1 MIKVLR
7 SGFLTFY
14 KNKFK
19 CSFGKNGFTKNK
31 REGDCKTPMGN
42 FKIIKC
48 YYRSDRIK
56 KPKTKLRCIKITK
69 TMGWCDN
76 PLSPNYNKLVHLPY
90 KYGYEK
96 LYKKNHTYDVIL
108 VLNYN
113 THPVKKFY
121 GSAIF
126 IHIAKKKFKPTLGC
140 VALEKKNLIFLL
152 NNINYNTSVRIG

>member
-1 MIKVLR
+1 
-7 SGFLTFY
+7 
-14 KNKFK
+14 
-19 CSFGKNGFTKNK
+19 
-31 REGDCKTPMGN
+31 
-42 FKIIKC
+42 
-48 YYRSDRIK
+48 
-56 KPKTKLRCIKITK
+56 
-69 TMGWCDN
+69 MGWCDD
-76 PLSPNYNKLVHLPY
+76 PLSPNYNKLVNLPY